1 MVLEL
6 TFDKIMSMLQNNWF
20 MVTARLSKKDAVGKL
35 LSTSEARV
43 TLSKWLFHSCLATS
57 RVHQYVDRHTLT
69 LNSLLILW
77 LFLSIAGLSSQ
88 ALNGSM

>member
-20 MVTARLSKKDAVGKL
+20 MVTARLSKKDAVGRL

-43 TLSKWLFHSCLATS
+43 TLSNWLFPSCLATS
-57 RVHQYVDRHTLT
+57 
-69 LNSLLILW
+69 
-77 LFLSIAGLSSQ
+77 
-88 ALNGSM
+88 